1 MTRHRARLRQLPC
14 LATLILVPILGTT
27 VRAQVPQK
35 VYDDIDRRA
44 KAVEPKVVAWRRDIH
59 EHPELSN
66 NEKRTAKLVADH
78 LRSLGIE
85 VQTEVAHTGVI
96 GILRGGKPGP
106 VVALRADMDA
116 LPVKEEVD
124 LPFKSLAKG
133 VFNGQEVSVMHACGH
148 DNHVAIL
155 MGTAEVLAGMRSE
168 LAGTVK
174 FIFQPAEEG
183 APIGEEG
190 GAEMMIKEGVLE
202 NPKVD
207 AVFGLHVFPYE
218 VGKIV
223 YRSGPLMASG
233 ETYRMVV
240 KGKQTHGALPWNGVD
255 PIVIAAQIILG
266 FQTIISRQ
274 ENLITSPAVLTIG
287 MIRGGVRQ
295 NIIPD
300 SVEISGTIRTFN
312 DDMLADIHD
321 RMKRTAES
329 IAAGAGGSARLE
341 MVGKA
346 GLVTYNDPALVERM
360 APTLKR
366 VVGEDQAGVGE
377 LTTTSEDFSYYQKKV
392 PGMFFFLGV
401 TPRGQDPSKIY
412 PNHSPRFFADEGA
425 LLPGV
430 RAMTNV
436 AVDFLMGPKKPLP
449 KAN

>member
-1 MTRHRARLRQLPC
+1 MRLAVPLL
-14 LATLILVPILGTT
+14 LATMPAAAL
-27 VRAQVPQK
+27 AQVPNK
-35 VYDDIDRRA
+35 VYDQIDARA
-44 KAVEPKVVAWRRDIH
+44 KAIEPKVVAWRRDFH

-66 NEKRTAKLVADH
+66 HEVRTSRIVADH

-85 VQTEVAHTGVI
+85 VQTGVAHTGVV
-96 GILRGGKPGP
+96 GILRGAKPGP

-116 LPVKEEVD
+116 LPVREDVD
-124 LPFKSLAKG
+124 LPFRSHAKG
-133 VFNGQEVSVMHACGH
+133 MFNGQEVDVMHACGH

-155 MGTAEVLAGMRSE
+155 MGTAEVLAGMRNE

-174 FIFQPAEEG
+174 FVFQPAEEG
-183 APIGEEG
+183 PPLGEEG
-190 GAEMMIKEGVLE
+190 GAPMMVKEGVLD

-207 AVFGLHVFPYE
+207 AIFGLHVFPYE

-223 YRSGPLMASG
+223 YRSGALMASG
-233 ETYRMVV
+233 ETFRLVV

-255 PIVIAAQIILG
+255 PIVTAAQIVLG

-274 ENLITSPAVLTIG
+274 ANLIASPAVITVG

-300 SVEISGTIRTFN
+300 SVEMLGTIRTF
-312 DDMLADIHD
+312 DEKMRLDLHD

-329 IAAGAGGSARLE
+329 IAQAAGATARLDISAT
-341 MVGKA
+341 A

-366 VVGEDQAGVGE
+366 VVGDANASVGE
-377 LTTTSEDFSYYQKKV
+377 LTTTSEDFSFFQSKV

-401 TPRGQDPSKIY
+401 TPKGADPSTIY
-412 PNHSPRFFADEGA
+412 ANHSPRFYADEGA

-430 RAMTNV
+430 RTMSNV
-436 AVDFLMGPKKPLP
+436 AVDFLMGAKKPVP

>member
-1 MTRHRARLRQLPC
+1 MPNLPKLVHRSLVAATVAAA
-14 LATLILVPILGTT
+14 LAAPQH
-27 VRAQVPQK
+27 VRGQVPQK
-35 VYDDIDRRA
+35 LYDEIDARA
-44 KAVEPKVVAWRRDIH
+44 RAVEKKVVAWREDIH

-66 NEKRTAKLVADH
+66 REVRTSKLVADH

-85 VQTEVAHTGVI
+85 VQTGVAHTGVV
-96 GILRGGKPGP
+96 GVLRGGKPGP

-124 LPFKSLAKG
+124 VPFKST
-133 VFNGQEVSVMHACGH
+133 VRTTFNGQDVGVMHACGH

-155 MGTAEVLAGMRSE
+155 MGTAEVLAGMRNE

-183 APIGEEG
+183 PPTGEEG
-190 GAEMMIKEGVLE
+190 GAEMMIKEGALE

-207 AVFGLHVFPYE
+207 AIFGLHVFPYE
-218 VGKIV
+218 VGRIV
-223 YRSGPLMASG
+223 YRSGALMASG
-233 ETYRMVV
+233 LTYRLVV

-266 FQTIISRQ
+266 YQTIISRQ
-274 ENLITSPAVLTIG
+274 ENLIASPAVLTVG

-300 SVEISGTIRTFN
+300 SVEIAGTVRAFS
-312 DDMLADIHD
+312 DEMLADIHT
-321 RMKRTAES
+321 RMQRTAEA
-329 IAAGAGGSARLE
+329 IASAAGGSARLD
-341 MVGKA
+341 MIGRA
-346 GLVTYNDPALVERM
+346 GFVTYNDPALVERM

-366 VVGEDQAGVGE
+366 VVGDDHAGVGE
-377 LTTTSEDFSYYQKKV
+377 LTTTSEDFSSFQKQV
-392 PGMFFFLGV
+392 PGMFFFLGI
-401 TPRGQDPSKIY
+401 TPKGADPSTVY

>member
-1 MTRHRARLRQLPC
+1 M
-14 LATLILVPILGTT
+14 
-27 VRAQVPQK
+27 
-35 VYDDIDRRA
+35 
-44 KAVEPKVVAWRRDIH
+44 VEPKVVAWRRDIH

-66 NEKRTAKLVADH
+66 SEVRTAALVANH

-85 VQTEVAHTGVI
+85 VQTGVAHTGVV
-96 GILRGGKPGP
+96 GILRGDKPGP

-124 LPFKSLAKG
+124 LPFKSLAKAT
-133 VFNGQEVSVMHACGH
+133 FNGQEVSVMHACGH

-155 MGTAEVLAGMRSE
+155 MGTAEILAGMRHD

-183 APIGEEG
+183 APLGEDG
-190 GAEMMIKEGVLE
+190 GAEVMVKEGVLE
-202 NPKVD
+202 NPTVD
-207 AVFGLHVFPYE
+207 AIFGLHVFPYE
-218 VGKIV
+218 VGRIV
-223 YRSGPLMASG
+223 YRSGALMASG
-233 ETYRMVV
+233 ETYRLVV
-240 KGKQTHGALPWNGVD
+240 QGKQTHGALPWNGVD

-266 FQTIISRQ
+266 FQTIVSRQ

-287 MIRGGVRQ
+287 MIRGGIRQ

-300 SVEISGTIRTFN
+300 SVEIAGTIRTF
-312 DDMLADIHD
+312 DDRMLVDIHD

-329 IAAGAGGSARLE
+329 IAAASGGTARLD
-341 MVGKA
+341 MVGRA

-366 VVGEDQAGVGE
+366 VVGDERAGVGE

-401 TPRGQDPSKIY
+401 TPKGADPSTVY

-430 RAMTNV
+430 RAMTNM
-436 AVDFLMGPKKPLP
+436 AVDFLMGSKKPLP